1 MGIIRDRSRLTGR
14 GIEQEWSRSEHGTS
28 PHVQKPAILRVNTR
42 RKFISGQKKAE
53 KEEIFEKVAYKIRRN
68 FHDKTMIYLKKC
80 EIDAAI

>member
-42 RKFISGQKKAE
+42 RKFISGQKRRK
-53 KEEIFEKVAYKIRRN
+53 KRKFLKKLPIKFEEIFTTKQ
-68 FHDKTMIYLKKC
+68 
-80 EIDAAI
+80 